1 MNKTVRNII
10 IVALFT
16 VGGGWVGIWLNQIT
30 GNTNPPLQ
38 SLGALV
44 WLTTPALSGFFLRA
58 FGGDGWKDAG
68 FGLNLRSGWKWYL
81 VAILVY
87 PVAALLTFGMAAL
100 LGAVSVDGFSAQG
113 VDAYLSAVGV
123 ILIGS
128 LMKNFFEEF
137 VWRGYLT
144 PRLEAAKVS
153 PLLNHL
159 IVGVLWWA
167 WHLPYYYYFLDRT
180 TLENSIGTSIP
191 VFLVLGF
198 LSVIS
203 TSILFGE
210 LRLISNSVWPVFVLH
225 EVVNGFSLPLIFN
238 GFIKLNGTA
247 GIIFS
252 PTNEGI
258 VTSLLLSLAGW
269 MLYQYRMKRLQVK
282 TTIEQ
287 LP

>member
-10 IVALFT
+10 IVSLFS
-16 VGGGWVGIWLNQIT
+16 VGGGWLGIWLNQIT

-44 WLTTPALSGFFLRA
+44 WLTTPALSGFLLRA

-68 FGLNLRSGWKWYL
+68 FGLHLRSGWKWYL

-87 PVAALLTFGMAAL
+87 PLAALVIFGMAAL
-100 LGAVSVDGFSAQG
+100 LGAVNTDGFATQG
-113 VDAYLSAVGV
+113 FDAYLSAAGLV
-123 ILIGS
+123 LIGS
-128 LMKNFFEEF
+128 LMKNIFEEF

-144 PRLEAAKVS
+144 PRLEAAGVH

-159 IVGVLWWA
+159 IVGILWWA

-180 TLENSIGTSIP
+180 VLENSIGTSIP
-191 VFLVLGF
+191 VFLVLGLF
-198 LSVIS
+198 SVIV

-210 LRLISNSVWPVFVLH
+210 LRLISSSVWPVFVLH

-247 GIIFS
+247 GVIFS

-258 VTSLLLSLAGW
+258 VTSILLGFAGW
-269 MLYQYRMKRLQVK
+269 KLYQYRTKK
-282 TTIEQ
+282 SN
-287 LP
+287 

>member
-10 IVALFT
+10 IVALFA
-16 VGGGWVGIWLNQIT
+16 VGGGWLGIWLNQVT

-58 FGGDGWKDAG
+58 FGGDSWKDAG

-87 PVAALLTFGMAAL
+87 PLAALLTFGMAAL
-100 LGAVSVDGFSAQG
+100 LGAINTDGFAIQG
-113 VDAYLSAVGV
+113 MDAYFSAVGV

-137 VWRGYLT
+137 AWRGYLT
-144 PRLEAAKVS
+144 PRLEAAKVH

-159 IVGVLWWA
+159 IVGILWWA

-225 EVVNGFSLPLIFN
+225 QVVNGFSLPLIFN

-258 VTSLLLSLAGW
+258 VTSILLSLAGW
-269 MLYQYRMKRLQVK
+269 MLYQYRMKKVAN
-282 TTIEQ
+282 
-287 LP
+287 